1 MIDNFNRKINYLRI
15 SVTDRCNLRCVYC
28 MPPEGVK
35 HTPHWEILSLE
46 EIRRVVDAASDVGVR
61 KIRITGGEPLVRK
74 NILDLF
80 QYISANP
87 NIDDISL
94 TTNGVMFADMAEEL
108 KKAGLNRVNFSLDS
122 LVAENFKDITRVGKF
137 DDAWRGIQKALE
149 LDLHPVKLNVV
160 AVRGVNDQEFA
171 DFARLSREL
180 PLHVRFIELMP
191 IGECNPWAVRN
202 FIAAEEI
209 MQCLQQEFGALE
221 TEIKV
226 TGSGPAK
233 YYRLPGAKGTIG
245 FITAISEHFCGT
257 CNRLRLTANGQ
268 LRPCLYGN
276 QEFDLKA
283 PLRNGDG
290 RQKLAELIA
299 KAIRHKPNQHHMEDG
314 WTDRRVMSQIGG

>member
-1 MIDNFNRKINYLRI
+1 MIDTFNRKINYLRI

-35 HTPHWEILSLE
+35 QTPHWEILSLE
-46 EIRRVVDAASDVGVR
+46 EIRRVVDAASDVGIR

-87 NIDDISL
+87 NIDDLSV
-94 TTNGVMFADMAEEL
+94 TTNGILFADMAEDL

-122 LVAENFKDITRVGKF
+122 LVADNFKDITRVGKF
-137 DDAWRGIQKALE
+137 DDVWRGIQKALE

-180 PLHVRFIELMP
+180 PLHIRFIELMP
-191 IGECNPWAVRN
+191 IGECNPWAVGN

-209 MQCLQQEFGALE
+209 MQRLQQEFGALE

-276 QEFDLKA
+276 QEFDLKT
-283 PLRNGDG
+283 PLRNGVS
-290 RQKLAELIA
+290 RQELAELIA